1 MVPTLLEGEVLWMD
15 LSAEEKN
22 NYETVKQ
29 TLTSKLTPASF
40 MTLDE
45 FHHRKQLPGEALS
58 VFIHHFARYP
68 ILDLR
73 HEGS

>member
-1 MVPTLLEGEVLWMD
+1 MFPTLLEGEVLWMD

-45 FHHRKQLPGEALS
+45 FHH
-58 VFIHHFARYP
+58 
-68 ILDLR
+68 
-73 HEGS
+73 

>member
-1 MVPTLLEGEVLWMD
+1 MFPTLLEGEVLWMD

-58 VFIHHFARYP
+58 VSIHHFARYP